1 MNEPTTKAFT
11 EIEIGDEIGPLTYA
25 PTMDDIQRYASVVQ
39 MVDKRFMDPR
49 IAQQR
54 GFQHAIVP
62 GPLSAT
68 FLARMLTEYFTGWRL
83 QTFNISFRAPVRHG
97 DALMCSG
104 LVTQK
109 DEEGGVCIIHCDI
122 VAENTNGDRALVGT
136 ATLHPRVSQNS
147 RSSGK

>member
-1 MNEPTTKAFT
+1 MNELSMKLFD

-25 PTMDDIQRYASVVQ
+25 PTMEDIQRYASVVR
-39 MVDKRFMDPR
+39 MVDQRFMDPQV
-49 IAQQR
+49 AQQR

-97 DALMCSG
+97 DALTCSG
-104 LVTQK
+104 MVTQK
-109 DEEGGVCIIHCDI
+109 EEEGGVCLIHCDI
-122 VAENTNGDRALVGT
+122 IAENANGDRALVGT
-136 ATLHPRVSQNS
+136 ATLHPRGLQNS

>member
-1 MNEPTTKAFT
+1 MNELSMKPFAD
-11 EIEIGDEIGPLTYA
+11 IEIGDEIGPLTYA
-25 PTMDDIQRYASVVQ
+25 PTLDDIQRYASVVR
-39 MVDKRFMDPR
+39 MVDRRFMDPQ

-97 DALMCSG
+97 DALTCSG
-104 LVTQK
+104 TVTQK
-109 DEEGGVCIIHCDI
+109 EENNGACIVHCDI
-122 VAENTNGDRALVGT
+122 IAENTNGDRALVGT
-136 ATLHPRVSQNS
+136 ATLHPRAVQRSL
-147 RSSGK
+147 SSGK

>member
-1 MNEPTTKAFT
+1 MSAIETKPFD

-25 PTMDDIQRYASVVQ
+25 PTLDEIQRYAAVVR
-39 MVDKRFMDPR
+39 MVDQRFMSKE

-54 GFQHAIVP
+54 GFEHPIVP

-68 FLARMLTEYFTGWRL
+68 VLSRMLREYLPGWRL

-97 DALMCSG
+97 DVLTCLG

-109 DEEGGVCIIHCDI
+109 EESDSVAIVHCD
-122 VAENTNGDRALVGT
+122 VFAENQNGDRALVGT
-136 ATLHPRVSQNS
+136 ATLTPRSAF
-147 RSSGK
+147 RG